1 MQIVYIQDQEI
12 ECYNGE
18 FYHSKSE
25 HFFERYLAGLGE
37 NDTLTVYCG
46 VIQVSDVEIIKRYK
60 KVSHPR
66 IQFVQIPE
74 FRKIGNLFAI
84 FRQVKEIIKDAD
96 FCYLRCGIASSIAGY
111 FCKKRGVPYM
121 AILNEDVF
129 KNLWMHPN
137 KVFKLFAYPLSWM
150 THRMVKKANY
160 ACYVTQN
167 YLQRE
172 YPCDGCMCG
181 CSDIEFLE
189 LNDENLEKRYIKI
202 DGLSNK
208 IVLGSVGS
216 VSTQLKGQDTV
227 IKTLAY
233 LKNKGINNYKYE
245 LVGAGDP
252 KKLSELAVKLGV
264 IDLVEFKG
272 VYSHEDVL
280 KWFET
285 IDIYVHPSHSE
296 GLPRTIL
303 EAMTKAT
310 PCVCTKVGGVPEL
323 INDKCLFSYNGHE
336 IEDLAC
342 ILQDM
347 KPERM
352 RTEAAFN
359 FGHSKDYDPTVLE
372 KRRSAFFKMA
382 IACAHNKKN

>member
-25 HFFERYLAGLGE
+25 HFFGRYLAGLGD

-46 VIQVSDVEIIKRYK
+46 VIKISDSEIVKRYK

-74 FRKIGNLFAI
+74 FRKLGNLLAI

-111 FCKKRGVPYM
+111 FCRKRGVPYM

-150 THRMVKKANY
+150 THIMVKKANY

-172 YPCDGCMCG
+172 YPCDGPMCG

-189 LNDENLEKRYIKI
+189 LNPENLEKRYRKI
-202 DGLSNK
+202 EGINNK
-208 IVLGSVGS
+208 VVLGSVGS
-216 VSTQLKGQDTV
+216 VSTKLKGQDTV
-227 IKTLAY
+227 IRTLAY
-233 LKNKGINNYKYE
+233 LKDKGIDNYRYE
-245 LVGAGDP
+245 LVGTGNP
-252 KKLSELAVKLGV
+252 QRLSELAANLGV

-323 INDKCLFSYNGHE
+323 INDNCLFSYNGNE
-336 IEDLAC
+336 IKDLAR
-342 ILQDM
+342 ILQAMSREKM
-347 KPERM
+347 KV
-352 RTEAAFN
+352 EAEQN
-359 FGHSKDYDPTVLE
+359 FEHSKDYDPSILE
-372 KRRSAFFKMA
+372 KRRSSFFENA
-382 IACAHNKKN
+382 INNSRHRNN